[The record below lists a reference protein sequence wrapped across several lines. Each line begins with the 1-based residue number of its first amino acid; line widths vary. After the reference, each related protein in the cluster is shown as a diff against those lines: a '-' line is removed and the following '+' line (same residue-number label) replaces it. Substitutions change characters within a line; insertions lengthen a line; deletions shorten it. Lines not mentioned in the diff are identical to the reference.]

1 MNLRICAP
9 RISFAMLSASAWLLV
24 VLILSSGQPSSAQRN
39 SQTAESPAAARVRAL
54 NNSLLRL
61 HGQMQQAGP
70 NNLALMRSQAASV
83 LTQRAAALAYLV
95 STDPRAALSFA
106 FSPELLADLSAKF
119 PRSAA
124 SLESHTTISGPVTR
138 WIADYPGMK
147 TSHSWLTMKQGQ
159 TVLSLRFACPEPPN
173 FKSGD

>member
-39 SQTAESPAAARVRAL
+39 SHNIESPAAARVRAL

-70 NNLALMRSQAASV
+70 SDAALLRSQAAPV
-83 LTQRAAALAYLV
+83 LSQRAAALTYLI
-95 STDPRAALSFA
+95 STDPRAGLSFA
-106 FSPELLADLSAKF
+106 FSPELLADLA
-119 PRSAA
+119 
-124 SLESHTTISGPVTR
+124 
-138 WIADYPGMK
+138 
-147 TSHSWLTMKQGQ
+147 
-159 TVLSLRFACPEPPN
+159 
-173 FKSGD
+173 

>member
-1 MNLRICAP
+1 
-9 RISFAMLSASAWLLV
+9 MLPTSACLLV

-70 NNLALMRSQAASV
+70 NNVALMRSQAASV

-106 FSPELLADLSAKF
+106 FSPELLADLAAKF
-119 PRSAA
+119 PQSAA
-124 SLESHTTISGPVTR
+124 SLESHATLSGPVTR
-138 WIADYPGMK
+138 
-147 TSHSWLTMKQGQ
+147 
-159 TVLSLRFACPEPPN
+159 
-173 FKSGD
+173 